1 MSPARRPRP
10 APAAELPGLTDA
22 GEVTAVA
29 DPPGPPGRDDLPE
42 DPLDPLDPP
51 PSQGPLPVHI
61 SGTDPRSVLRVGSW
75 ALFGFGVCVS
85 ATLGVVWIVL
95 KVTGQDPWL
104 PAGWALLIAVAAV
117 AAEVVLGTALATL
130 VAVLYNLTSSHA
142 GGLRM
147 TLSDEDPEGA
157 SGPLPSPLPDVARVL
172 GRVRARLG
180 FPPAGSGARYV
191 EFADR
196 CGRARRRL
204 RERAARRLTGFRTAL
219 RARRD
224 RTE

>member
-10 APAAELPGLTDA
+10 APAAELPG
-22 GEVTAVA
+22 E
-29 DPPGPPGRDDLPE
+29 
-42 DPLDPLDPP
+42 PP
-51 PSQGPLPVHI
+51 PPRGPVRVHI
-61 SGTDPRSVLRVGSW
+61 SGADPWSVPRVCSL
-75 ALFGFGVCVS
+75 ALLGFGVCVS

-95 KVTGQDPWL
+95 KVTGQEPWL
-104 PAGWALLIAVAAV
+104 PAGWALLVAVAVVAV
-117 AAEVVLGTALATL
+117 EVVLGTALATL
-130 VAVLYNLTSSHA
+130 VAVLYDLTSAHA

-147 TLSDEDPEGA
+147 TLSDDAPEA
-157 SGPLPSPLPDVARVL
+157 AAGPLPSPLPDVARVL

-180 FPPAGSGARYV
+180 FPPPGSGARHV

-204 RERAARRLTGFRTAL
+204 REHAARRLTGFRTAL

-224 RTE
+224 RQE

>member
-22 GEVTAVA
+22 GEATAVA
-29 DPPGPPGRDDLPE
+29 DPPDPPGPDDLPE
-42 DPLDPLDPP
+42 DPLDPP
-51 PSQGPLPVHI
+51 PSQGPLSVHI
-61 SGTDPRSVLRVGSW
+61 SGAGPRSVLRVGSR

-95 KVTGQDPWL
+95 EVTGQDPWL

-117 AAEVVLGTALATL
+117 AVEVVLGTALATL
-130 VAVLYNLTSSHA
+130 VAVLYNLTSSRA

-157 SGPLPSPLPDVARVL
+157 SGPLPSPLPDVARLL
-172 GRVRARLG
+172 GRVRVRLG
-180 FPPAGSGARYV
+180 FPPTGSGARYV

-204 RERAARRLTGFRTAL
+204 RERAARRLTGLRTAL
-219 RARRD
+219 RAQRGRK
-224 RTE
+224 E